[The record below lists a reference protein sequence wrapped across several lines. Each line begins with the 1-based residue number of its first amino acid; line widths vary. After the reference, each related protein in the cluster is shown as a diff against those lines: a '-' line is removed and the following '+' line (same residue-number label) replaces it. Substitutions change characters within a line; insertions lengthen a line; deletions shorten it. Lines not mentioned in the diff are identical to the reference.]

1 MWNCGLVN
9 TRVPM
14 HVHVLAWTHMVV
26 HLPIFTGTW
35 APEWL
40 CERMEGYVFG
50 VYTHTHLWA
59 DKGAHDHV
67 LVWCGAVGYILRASG
82 FVCMFAHVCFCVSV
96 CIWCEL
102 ASPCA
107 PGGTKASANYKEQR
121 NNLHNLAFD
130 LCHPQA
136 SFALSPA
143 AKLFP
148 QPCRLCLWALSS
160 GSLHLSSSPH
170 ERNRDRKR

>member
-1 MWNCGLVN
+1 
-9 TRVPM
+9 
-14 HVHVLAWTHMVV
+14 
-26 HLPIFTGTW
+26 
-35 APEWL
+35 
-40 CERMEGYVFG
+40 
-50 VYTHTHLWA
+50 
-59 DKGAHDHV
+59 
-67 LVWCGAVGYILRASG
+67 
-82 FVCMFAHVCFCVSV
+82 MFAHVCFCVSV

-102 ASPCA
+102 ASRCA

-148 QPCRLCLWALSS
+148 QPCRFFELCLLEAST
-160 GSLHLSSSPH
+160 SPH
-170 ERNRDRKR
+170 HPP